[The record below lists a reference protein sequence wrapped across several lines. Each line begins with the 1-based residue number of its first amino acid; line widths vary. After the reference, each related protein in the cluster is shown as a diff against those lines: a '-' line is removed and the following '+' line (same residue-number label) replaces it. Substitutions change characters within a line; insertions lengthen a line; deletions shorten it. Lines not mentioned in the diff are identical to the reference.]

1 MLRAGVINVTPG
13 RQPLIQIMLVTFQQN
28 GILAEDTSGDT
39 HLFKKKQS
47 KTSSCRKFSIERK
60 LYLL

>member
-28 GILAEDTSGDT
+28 GILAEDTSVDT
-39 HLFKKKQS
+39 QTYLKKSNQ
-47 KTSSCRKFSIERK
+47 K
-60 LYLL
+60 LQAVVSFP